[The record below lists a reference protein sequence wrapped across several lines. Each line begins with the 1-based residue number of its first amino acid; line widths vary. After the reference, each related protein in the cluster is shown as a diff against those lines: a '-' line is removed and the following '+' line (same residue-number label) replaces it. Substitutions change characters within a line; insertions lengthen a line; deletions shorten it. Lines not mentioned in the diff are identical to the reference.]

1 MKFKVYCTDTWVAEI
16 EANSLEE
23 CQALVDDMDDCDF
36 AKLFNHENSEWEYQ
50 EISGEICQEQ

>member
-23 CQALVDDMDDCDF
+23 CQALVDDMDDEDWNNYF
-36 AKLFNHENSEWEYQ
+36 REFNTEY
-50 EISGEICQEQ
+50 EISEGIE